1 MWKSTL
7 HKRRI
12 VSFKEGETRKEEAFY
27 EKARE
32 NRIVRK
38 TSRRFKV
45 ITLSEEESSR
55 GTEDVP
61 LIYLVGISGAG
72 HGEDGARAT
81 AAVCN
86 QFHPALICFALR
98 TRTSENLFILIPH

>member
-12 VSFKEGETRKEEAFY
+12 VSFKEGETRKEEVFY
-27 EKARE
+27 EEARE

-45 ITLSEEESSR
+45 ITLSEESSR

-98 TRTSENLFILIPH
+98 IRTSENLFILIPH